1 MSGVSI
7 RDRVF
12 QIYWRWARGMTLGV
26 RVVAEDEHG
35 RIALVRHGYMPG
47 WHLPGGGVEH
57 GETAEDAALRE
68 FAEETGGAP
77 AGPLQLVSVHA
88 NHARFPNDHVL
99 LYRLPARARTPRPPD
114 WEIAEVR
121 WLKPDEAPHDTAA
134 GTRRRLAEVFAGAP
148 ARADW

>member
-1 MSGVSI
+1 MSRVSI

-26 RVVAEDEHG
+26 RVLAEDAHG

-68 FAEETGGAP
+68 FTEETGGA
-77 AGPLQLVSVHA
+77 ATGALQLISVHA

-99 LYRLPARARTPRPPD
+99 LYRLSAEAGTPRPPD

-121 WLKPDEAPHDTAA
+121 WLKPNDAPPDTAA
-134 GTRRRLAEVFAGAP
+134 GTRRRLAEVFGGVP
-148 ARADW
+148 ARPDW